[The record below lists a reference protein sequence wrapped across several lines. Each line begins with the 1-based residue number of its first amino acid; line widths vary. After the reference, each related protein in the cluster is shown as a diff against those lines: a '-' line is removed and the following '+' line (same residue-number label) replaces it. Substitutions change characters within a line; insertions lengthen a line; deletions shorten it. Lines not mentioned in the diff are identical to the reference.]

1 VSEYTSRLW
10 LAIRCTDLP
19 LSALQCDER
28 SHPIVVI
35 ESKAVIFA
43 NPAAQAGGAHTGM
56 DITRAQLLTGCRAL
70 TRDQPQ
76 ELRALHQLSE
86 QLYQF
91 TPYIER
97 YCSRGSAESG
107 LLLEIS
113 SCLRLFAGINAMV
126 ENIAACMQQTHHA
139 YAFGVAHSAM
149 AAWYLSFADWSIRGD
164 ETKAEFIAR
173 LNCLPIAL
181 LVDHP
186 RALAALQKTGFRT
199 FGDIAQQINGN
210 SLRSFQ
216 KRMGQTF
223 TDLLCDIYG
232 IDQHFQQA
240 SLFQKPRNSYQP
252 DEWFERDIQF
262 EYPVMLVEQLRPALE
277 SLLQQLCDYLRKRQ
291 QQCQCIHWTISDIYR
306 QKKILTVNSDTPQSH
321 WSLLFDLSV
330 IQFENRELPFEVDSI
345 KLMCDHMLVLQT
357 ATPLLDFEQTRRRK
371 TSVQDF
377 AVTIAKLKARLGD
390 AAVYKLGYSN
400 RSRVP
405 ELNNITQGLAE
416 KSMQKLPEKYQQLL
430 RPSWLLA
437 APEIMEQRNQR
448 LFWHG
453 YVALLSEPERIIGNW
468 WEAPVARDYYLAKR
482 HDHLHL
488 WIFFNLYDKQWYV
501 HGVFA

>member
-1 VSEYTSRLW
+1 
-10 LAIRCTDLP
+10 
-19 LSALQCDER
+19 
-28 SHPIVVI
+28 
-35 ESKAVIFA
+35 
-43 NPAAQAGGAHTGM
+43 
-56 DITRAQLLTGCRAL
+56 
-70 TRDQPQ
+70 
-76 ELRALHQLSE
+76 
-86 QLYQF
+86 
-91 TPYIER
+91 
-97 YCSRGSAESG
+97 
-107 LLLEIS
+107 
-113 SCLRLFAGINAMV
+113 
-126 ENIAACMQQTHHA
+126 
-139 YAFGVAHSAM
+139 
-149 AAWYLSFADWSIRGD
+149 
-164 ETKAEFIAR
+164 
-173 LNCLPIAL
+173 

-377 AVTIAKLKARLGD
+377 AVTIAKLKARLGEH
-390 AAVYKLGYSN
+390 AVYKLGYSN